1 MIAAVL
7 RQVIRFRLLV
17 WALVA
22 IGIALSTYAIGR
34 APLDAIPDIS
44 DPQIV
49 LYVKWARSPQL
60 LESDVTEPLVRAL
73 VGSPGIQ
80 SIRGISHM
88 GYSFIYVILD
98 DADRREEVRQVV
110 LDRIG
115 AIRPQLP
122 ADAIVTLGP
131 NASSMGWIYQYA
143 LTDREGIRDL
153 RELRLLNESQIKP
166 ALQTVSGVAEVAS
179 VGGLEK
185 QYQVKLFPP
194 LLAATGITLR
204 QVIDSLH
211 DVFQEVGGRTIEVT
225 NREYQLRGIIGSGDI
240 GQLDF
245 MVVGRSKDGT
255 AVRLDDIGYA
265 QVGYDLRRSTS
276 DLDGTGEVV
285 GGIVVMGQDQNVLAV
300 TRALEQ
306 KLREVRSALPQ
317 GVEIA
322 TTYDRST
329 WIWATLKQFSAT
341 LIAEL
346 VVLILVTVLF
356 LKNLRSSVGPIVIL
370 LLSTL
375 FTVLPLALLGQTI
388 NLFSLAGLCIA
399 IGAIEDAT
407 IVIVENCAAELAS
420 HPGLSAAEKREV
432 VLRSIGRV
440 ASPLLFSLLIIVA
453 SFLPV
458 FFLEER
464 EKRLFDPLAYSKT
477 FAMAI
482 STLLTIVLLPIVA
495 VWVFGRDAV
504 TGAVARAAL
513 PGRYRQAMA
522 TLAAHRVAL
531 AGASVAGVVA
541 LGALLFRTI
550 DADFGPEVVELT
562 AFVVAIIVV
571 WALTQSSAKS
581 HSVQETAPARMYR
594 RALVAAIRHRYA
606 FTGAGLLVVIA
617 AVVLLNGFQKDFL
630 PDVDEGSVLYMPTTL
645 PGLPTREAGW
655 IVQQMNKKLKQIPEV
670 ERVFAKLGRADTS
683 TDPAPVSM
691 IETTILL
698 KPKSAWRPGM
708 TKDKVIA
715 EMDQAM
721 QIVGYVNTWVQP
733 IRARVMMQTTGIQT
747 PVGIKV
753 TGADIARVEQ
763 IAQQI
768 EGVLRALPETKYVL
782 AERISE
788 GYYTDVR
795 YDLARLAASGVT
807 ADEAML
813 TVRYA
818 IGGDNVLGIKQP
830 DHTTIP
836 LGLQYSAEY
845 LDTIEKV
852 RNTPVVTGDGRAI
865 PLSEVADVSVRK
877 MPEMIR
883 NDNGNLAGYVYVD
896 IQNTTASDYVDN
908 ARDVLAR
915 SVTLPPGYAIEWT
928 GVYQYTEAARSR
940 LQVVVP
946 LTVAII
952 FVLLVIAFRSVSES
966 LLILMSVPFAL
977 AGGVFLQWLLGYS
990 MTTAVIIGYI
1000 SVFAVAVQ
1008 TGIIMVVFIR
1018 QALDHRPEGQSYI
1031 DAVVEGSA
1039 ARLRPKLMTVATIV
1053 LSLSLIPL
1061 SSGPGMEIMKPIAAP
1076 SIGGM
1081 VTSTLHVLFMTPCLF
1096 VIAEDIRRYWRGRA
1110 GARDGASTPAAR
1122 PLSDPRT

>member
-1 MIAAVL
+1 MIAFILA
-7 RQVIRFRLLV
+7 QVMRFRLLV
-17 WALVA
+17 WALIA
-22 IGIALSTYAIGR
+22 IGVALSLYAIGR

-49 LYVKWARSPQL
+49 VYVKWARSPQL

-143 LTDREGIRDL
+143 LTDREGTRDL

-166 ALQTVSGVAEVAS
+166 AIQTVQGVAEVAS

-185 QYQVKLFPP
+185 QFQIKLFPP

-225 NREYQLRGIIGSGDI
+225 NREYQLRGVMDKTTDI

-255 AVRLDDIGYA
+255 AVRLNDIGYA

-317 GVEIA
+317 GIEIA

-346 VVLILVTVLF
+346 IVLILVTVLF

-370 LLSTL
+370 ILSVL
-375 FTVLPLALLGQTI
+375 FTVLPLAVFGQTI

-407 IVIVENCAAELAS
+407 IVIVENCAAELAA
-420 HPGLSAAEKREV
+420 HPGLSVAEKREV

-482 STLLTIVLLPIVA
+482 STLLTIVLLPIIA
-495 VWVFGRDAV
+495 VWVFGRDVV
-504 TGAVARAAL
+504 TRSVATA
-513 PGRYRQAMA
+513 PQGRYRLALGR
-522 TLAAHRVAL
+522 LAAHRFAL
-531 AGASVAGVVA
+531 AGAIVAGVVA
-541 LGALLFRTI
+541 IGALLFRTI
-550 DADFGPEVVELT
+550 DADFRPEVVELT

-571 WALTQSSAKS
+571 WALTQSRETS
-581 HSVQETAPARMYR
+581 HTVQETAPGRMYR
-594 RALVAAIRHRYA
+594 RALGLAIRHRYA
-606 FTGAGLLVVIA
+606 FCGAGLMVVIA
-617 AVVLLNGFQKDFL
+617 AVVLLNTFQKDFL
-630 PDVDEGSVLYMPTTL
+630 PDVDEGTVLYMPTTL

-655 IVQQMNKKLKQIPEV
+655 IVQQMDKKLKQIPEV
-670 ERVFAKLGRADTS
+670 EHVFAKLGRADTS

-691 IETTILL
+691 IETTIML
-698 KPKSAWRPGM
+698 KPKSSWRPGM
-708 TKDKVIA
+708 TKETIIS

-753 TGADIARVEQ
+753 TGSDITQVEQ

-768 EGVLRALPETKYVL
+768 EGVLRGLPDTKYVL

-795 YDLARLAASGVT
+795 YDMARLAQHGIT

-852 RNTPVVTGDGRAI
+852 RSTPVVTGDGRAI

-883 NDNGNLAGYVYVD
+883 NDNGNLAGYVYID
-896 IQNTTASDYVDN
+896 IQNTTTASDYVAG

-915 SVTLPPGYAIEWT
+915 NVTLPPGYAIEWT
-928 GVYQYTEAARSR
+928 GLYQYTEAARAR
-940 LQVVVP
+940 MLVVVP
-946 LTVAII
+946 VTLVII
-952 FVLLVIAFRSVSES
+952 FVLLVVAFRSVSES
-966 LLILMSVPFAL
+966 FLILMSVPFAL

-1018 QALDHRPEGQSYI
+1018 QALDSRPEGQSYI

-1039 ARLRPKLMTVATIV
+1039 ARLRPKLMTVATII

-1096 VIAEDIRRYWRGRA
+1096 VIAEDVRIYWRR
-1110 GARDGASTPAAR
+1110 RAAR
-1122 PLSDPRT
+1122 GRVSAPGGDPLSETRS